1 MKPELSIVTSAYNEE
16 ESLPLFFDRVTA
28 VAEKMNVAYEIIVVN
43 DGSKDGT
50 EKVIRERAEKDKRV
64 KGVFLSRNFGQQ
76 AAYLC
81 AMKLLAGDCAVFLDA
96 DLQDPPELIPEMY
109 AKYKEGY
116 DVVHAVRTKREGETV
131 GKKLSAA
138 AYMGLLRRGSGLNI
152 PENSSEF
159 KLYDKKVLDAII
171 SMPETTRFLR
181 AQVTWLGF
189 KEAFVYFDR
198 PAREK
203 GKTTYNF
210 KKLAKIA
217 MNGIIPYDKKPL
229 ALPLKIGALIGV
241 GSLAAFITFI
251 VLTALSIGLP
261 LAAWLFPTVG
271 AGVSLILISQGIT
284 GIYLGYAYDEVK
296 RRPAYVIRET
306 LNFGED
312 DDKNR

>member
-1 MKPELSIVTSAYNEE
+1 MKLDLSIITSAYNEE
-16 ESLPLFFDRVTA
+16 ESLPSFFDRVTA
-28 VAEKMNVAYEIIVVN
+28 VADKMDIAYEIIVVN

-50 EKVIRERAEKDKRV
+50 EKVIREHAEKDKRI

-81 AMKLLAGDCAVFLDA
+81 AMKLLKGNCAVFLDA

-109 AKYKEGY
+109 AKHEEGY
-116 DVVHAVRTKREGETV
+116 DVVHAIRTRREGETI

-138 AYMGLLRRGSGLNI
+138 VYMWLLRKGSGLNI

-159 KLYDKKVLDAII
+159 KLYDKKVIDAIVA
-171 SMPETTRFLR
+171 MPETTRFLR

-189 KEAFVYFDR
+189 RETSVYFDR

-217 MNGIIPYDKKPL
+217 MNGIVPYDKKPL
-229 ALPLKIGALIGV
+229 MLPLKIGAFIGAC
-241 GSLAAFITFI
+241 SLAAFVTFI
-251 VLTALSIGLP
+251 VLAALSIDFP
-261 LAAWLFPTVG
+261 FAAWIFPTVG

-284 GIYLGYAYDEVK
+284 GIYLGYAYDEIK
-296 RRPAYVIRET
+296 RRPVYVVRGKI
-306 LNFGED
+306 NFGED
-312 DDKNR
+312 EENG